1 MAVARPDGTIKTIC
15 ALEDGASVSRY
26 FERFV
31 TGEKRVGL
39 NGKHV
44 SDVEPGPNTAV
55 EVDLEG
61 EETQGNKRV
70 VDQTA

>member
-1 MAVARPDGTIKTIC
+1 MVVAKPDGKIGTIC
-15 ALEDGASVSRY
+15 ALEDGANVSRY

-44 SDVEPGPNTAV
+44 SDVEPGPNTAG

-61 EETQGNKRV
+61 EETRGKKRV
-70 VDQTA
+70 VYQMA